1 MSFKENINRICLER
15 GTNLTA
21 VVKQVK
27 GSSSF
32 TSSINK
38 GSLPKEDEMVQ
49 MAKILNC
56 SVIDFFMDEEDLAP
70 QNESQNEDEAD
81 NVLNSGIDVQFCVMK
96 ACKNKEAAYEV
107 LRFLYEDDTI
117 RTYLDEQGGIACKQG
132 DFQLSS
138 ELEGVRPYIESDRMA
153 DFQDH
158 HYPSEMSVDAM
169 IQTYLLDDSA
179 DAKKTFLNKFDK
191 DWKRYNRDLIWKVQQ
206 YNEKEGTS
214 EDTK

>member
-70 QNESQNEDEAD
+70 P
-81 NVLNSGIDVQFCVMK
+81 NSANPNTLFFIKHCFGFVVNI
-96 ACKNKEAAYEV
+96 EEV
-107 LRFLYEDDTI
+107 
-117 RTYLDEQGGIACKQG
+117 G
-132 DFQLSS
+132 
-138 ELEGVRPYIESDRMA
+138 
-153 DFQDH
+153 
-158 HYPSEMSVDAM
+158 
-169 IQTYLLDDSA
+169 
-179 DAKKTFLNKFDK
+179 
-191 DWKRYNRDLIWKVQQ
+191 
-206 YNEKEGTS
+206 
-214 EDTK
+214 